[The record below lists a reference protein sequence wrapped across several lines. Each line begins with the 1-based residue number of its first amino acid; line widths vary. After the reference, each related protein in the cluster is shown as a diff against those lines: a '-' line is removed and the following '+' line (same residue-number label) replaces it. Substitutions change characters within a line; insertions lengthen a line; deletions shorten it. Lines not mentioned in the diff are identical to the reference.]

1 MRSAAAAL
9 LALAALLAAA
19 PAALACSCRPRTEAQ
34 IIESADVVVVGAVTA
49 VRRLPGDNLVVA
61 TIEVARIVK
70 GRVHRQLQVR
80 TRDNSAACG
89 VDFAEGQRVRVAATR
104 LNDGLHTNLCMA
116 LSPPRQPG

>member
-1 MRSAAAAL
+1 MRRAAAAL

-49 VRRLPGDNLVVA
+49 VRRLSGESLVVA

-70 GRVHRQLQVR
+70 GRVHRQLQIR

-89 VDFAEGQRVRVAATR
+89 VTFSEGQRIRVAANR
-104 LNDGLHTNLCMA
+104 LNDGLHTNLCLA
-116 LSPPRQPG
+116 LSPPRQVR